1 MKLIKSFF
9 VAAIALVA
17 FNASAQTADE
27 VVGKYLTAMGG
38 ADKLKSLKT
47 VKMEGN
53 LSTQGLDIP
62 ITLTRKND
70 VGMRVDLE
78 IMGTSNYQIFNT
90 EKGWMFM
97 PVQGQTEPQE
107 MPAEA
112 MKSVRNQFDLAGPL
126 VDSKAKGYT
135 VEYLGMDKV
144 DGADAYKLKVEK
156 DGNVQTFFIDA
167 KTNFLVKVVTK
178 ASVNGEDMEVENT
191 YADYKQTPDG
201 YWFAHSSTSMQ
212 GTMVYDKIT
221 VNAEVD
227 DKIFSN

>member
-9 VAAIALVA
+9 VVAIALVA